1 MVMNPVKGNMYN
13 FVNFT
18 WNPIK
23 GKCPIE
29 CFYCYYQSNPRYKE
43 KIGELRL
50 DDKCF
55 KNNLGKGNFIFVGS
69 STDMWADEVP
79 DEWLLSVLGYIRK
92 YPKNTYL
99 FQSKNPKRFLDFYDR
114 DEKNIIFGTTIE
126 TNMTNPNTKA
136 PSPRDRAKAMSML
149 EGCRTMVSIEPIENF
164 NLDELLF
171 LIKGIEPE
179 FVSVGADSKN
189 SNLIEPSESN
199 IKNLIKELRT
209 FTEVK
214 IKGNLARLCPKG
226 CV

>member
-1 MVMNPVKGNMYN
+1 MKVFPQGD
-13 FVNFT
+13 
-18 WNPIK
+18 
-23 GKCPIE
+23 
-29 CFYCYYQSNPRYKE
+29 
-43 KIGELRL
+43 LRL
-50 DDKCF
+50 DEKSLKD
-55 KNNLGKGNFIFVGS
+55 NLGENNFIFVGS
-69 STDMWADEVP
+69 STDMWADEVLNG
-79 DEWLLSVLGYIRK
+79 WLLSVLGYIRK

-136 PSPRDRAKAMSML
+136 PTPRDRAKAMSML
-149 EGCRTMVSIEPIENF
+149 EGCKTMVYTDPIENF

-171 LIKGIEPE
+171 LNKGIEPE

-199 IKNLIKELRT
+199 IKNLIKELKT